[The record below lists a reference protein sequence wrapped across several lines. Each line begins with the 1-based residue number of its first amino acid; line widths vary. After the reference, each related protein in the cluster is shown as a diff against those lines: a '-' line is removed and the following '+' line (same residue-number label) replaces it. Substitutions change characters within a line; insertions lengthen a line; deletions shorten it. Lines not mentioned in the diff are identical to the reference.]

1 MSGPPLRARSFWRRW
16 PALAGMALLAG
27 LAACAVLVAMLN
39 RWGEA
44 PLPQDD
50 GPPGPATPQAI
61 ARGEYLARAG
71 NCMACHT
78 EPGGAPFAGG
88 RGIET
93 PFGTV
98 YSTNLTPDPDTG
110 LGRWSDA
117 AFWRALHHGRS
128 RDGRLLYP
136 AFPYPSYTHVTR
148 EDADAIHAYL
158 HSLPPVRQAA
168 RPHALGFPYG
178 TQAALAV
185 WRALFFRP
193 GGLAPEPDRPADW
206 NRGRY
211 LVQGLGHCAAC
222 HSPRNALGAT
232 RDAGA
237 LRGGLIPVQNW
248 YAPALDT
255 VREAGVADWPVDE
268 VVALLRD
275 GTAPR
280 GTVTGPMAEVVF
292 RSTQYLDDADL
303 RAIATYLRAL
313 PAPEGP
319 APAASPPPSRPVM
332 ERGGRSMPATARSAT
347 ATAGRADRGIPSTG
361 RQPRG
366 AARIAGERGAHHPPG
381 RLSSGDA
388 RESAAPRHAALHP
401 GAGRRR
407 RGRRGHFRAQRLG
420 QPRARGGY
428 HRRVPSTG
436 APGALSRPPSL
447 PVLRPL
453 RLFFQAC

>member
-1 MSGPPLRARSFWRRW
+1 MNGPPPHARSFWRRW
-16 PALAGMALLAG
+16 PARVGAVLLGG
-27 LAACAVLVAMLN
+27 LAACAVLVAVLN
-39 RWGEA
+39 RWGET

-50 GPPGPATPQAI
+50 GPPAPATPQAI

-93 PFGTV
+93 PFGMV

-158 HSLPPVRQAA
+158 RSLPPVRQAA

-193 GGLAPEPDRPADW
+193 GGLAPVPERPADW

-303 RAIATYLRAL
+303 RAIAAYLRAL

-319 APAASPPPSRPVM
+319 APAAPPPPSRPVM
-332 ERGGRSMPATARSAT
+332 ERGGAVYARHCAQCHGDGGLGRPGAFPPLAGNRAVLLESPVNVVRTILQGGYPPVTHGNPRPHGMPPFTQVLGDDDVAAVATFVRNAW
-347 ATAGRADRGIPSTG
+347 GNRA
-361 RQPRG
+361 
-366 AARIAGERGAHHPPG
+366 PG
-381 RLSSGDA
+381 VGTIDVYRA
-388 RESAAPRHAALHP
+388 RE
-401 GAGRRR
+401 R
-407 RGRRGHFRAQRLG
+407 RGR
-420 QPRARGGY
+420 
-428 HRRVPSTG
+428 
-436 APGALSRPPSL
+436 
-447 PVLRPL
+447 
-453 RLFFQAC
+453 

>member
-1 MSGPPLRARSFWRRW
+1 MSAARFPRAFRARWRAVAAC
-16 PALAGMALLAG
+16 ALAAV
-27 LAACAVLVAMLN
+27 LAACTGLVVVLN
-39 RWGEA
+39 RWGET
-44 PLPQDD
+44 PLPEGD
-50 GPPGPATPQAI
+50 GPPAAPATAQVI

-78 EPGGAPFAGG
+78 AAGGAPFAGG

-98 YSTNLTPDPDTG
+98 YSSNLTPDPETG
-110 LGRWSDA
+110 LGAWSGV

-148 EDADAIHAYL
+148 EDSDALHAYL
-158 HSLPPVRQAA
+158 RSLPPVRQPG
-168 RPHALGFPYG
+168 RPHALDFPYG

-193 GGLAPEPDRPADW
+193 GGLAPDPGRPAAW

-255 VREAGVADWPVDE
+255 PREAGVADWPVDE

-275 GTAPR
+275 GVSPR
-280 GTVTGPMAEVVF
+280 ATVTGPMAEVVF

-303 RAIATYLRAL
+303 RAMAEYLRAL
-313 PAPEGP
+313 PDAREGAEPAAP
-319 APAASPPPSRPVM
+319 APAPPRTAM
-332 ERGGRSMPATARSAT
+332 ERGATLYTRHCAECHGDAGQGRPGAFPALAGNRAVLLGDPTNVVRTILQGGYAPATAGNPRPHGMPPFTQVLGDDEVAAVAT
-347 ATAGRADRGIPSTG
+347 FVRNAWGNQAPGVATIDVHR
-361 RQPRG
+361 
-366 AARIAGERGAHHPPG
+366 
-381 RLSSGDA
+381 A
-388 RESAAPRHAALHP
+388 RE
-401 GAGRRR
+401 R
-407 RGRRGHFRAQRLG
+407 RGR
-420 QPRARGGY
+420 
-428 HRRVPSTG
+428 
-436 APGALSRPPSL
+436 
-447 PVLRPL
+447 
-453 RLFFQAC
+453 

>member
-1 MSGPPLRARSFWRRW
+1 MSGPPPRARGFWRRW
-16 PALAGMALLAG
+16 PARAGMALLAG

-61 ARGEYLARAG
+61 SRGEYLARAG

-158 HSLPPVRQAA
+158 RSLPPVRQAA

-255 VREAGVADWPVDE
+255 VHEAGVADWPVDE

-292 RSTQYLDDADL
+292 RSTQYLADADL
-303 RAIATYLRAL
+303 RAIAAYLRAL
-313 PAPEGP
+313 PAPEGL

-332 ERGGRSMPATARSAT
+332 EQGGAVYARHCAQCHGDGGQ
-347 ATAGRADRGIPSTG
+347 GR
-361 RQPRG
+361 
-366 AARIAGERGAHHPPG
+366 
-381 RLSSGDA
+381 
-388 RESAAPRHAALHP
+388 P
-401 GAGRRR
+401 GAFPPLAGNRAVQLESPVNVVRTILQGGYPPVTPGNPR
-407 RGRRGHFRAQRLG
+407 PHGMPPFTQVLGDDDVGAVATFVRNAWGNRAPGVGTIDVYRARGRRGR
-420 QPRARGGY
+420 
-428 HRRVPSTG
+428 
-436 APGALSRPPSL
+436 
-447 PVLRPL
+447 
-453 RLFFQAC
+453 